1 MQHTLRYS
9 SATSDEFRDIKVVIK
24 QSTNLVQRRPKP
36 TVILV
41 RLPPSFG
48 RDSTKQGID
57 ADHLS
62 LFELSTINT
71 TIRNSNRCTPHLHHH
86 MTSAFIESTTTIP
99 TFTTIDPAP
108 YSSPLDPLTYLDT
121 PGSQILS
128 PPPLVSPSLLIP
140 LDEEALATTSPSS
153 LTGEPRYTGHHD
165 TASQYQ
171 EVLEKL
177 EHATLQDKQMLSS
190 FKRESSRLRTI
201 ARSADQAE
209 ILRHG
214 KHAQSSDQ
222 SRQPRDRKSAPT
234 TATSPVQAQQP
245 IQQQPQQQQYQQP
258 AQPTYQD
265 DMYSQA
271 SGQSASAAQQQQSRA
286 PIPSP
291 NYREEAE
298 KIVADERA
306 QSSQMPVY
314 EVSRRPWTAEKSA
327 NMSGF
332 GGLQTH

>member
-1 MQHTLRYS
+1 
-9 SATSDEFRDIKVVIK
+9 
-24 QSTNLVQRRPKP
+24 
-36 TVILV
+36 
-41 RLPPSFG
+41 
-48 RDSTKQGID
+48 
-57 ADHLS
+57 
-62 LFELSTINT
+62 
-71 TIRNSNRCTPHLHHH
+71 
-86 MTSAFIESTTTIP
+86 MTSAGIQSPTTAISSNPIVP
-99 TFTTIDPAP
+99 TR
-108 YSSPLDPLTYLDT
+108 YSSPLDPVTYLEI
-121 PGSQILS
+121 PGFRTAT

-140 LDEEALATTSPSS
+140 LKQEAIATTPAPSP
-153 LTGEPRYTGHHD
+153 TGTSRFPGHKD

-190 FKRESSRLRTI
+190 FKRQSFLSREPCPNHIVRV
-201 ARSADQAE
+201 ADQAE

-265 DMYSQA
+265 DMYTQT
-271 SGQSASAAQQQQSRA
+271 SGQSASAAQQGRV